1 MKTSITLAFIAA
13 VIVLCFRNDCVHAGN
28 IRGLPQQQQDA
39 SMSAGSEGMTPTST
53 AKGINDFRP
62 EQHSPEDVTEENIRN
77 KPGATLGAASS
88 STGPQDLDEN
98 DLNRNETITHDDKL
112 KGNGNENRTS
122 DDDNRLSE
130 ADEIEAR
137 MKDTDAMRAFVR
149 GHLENVHSLIQSE
162 HERLERERQKEI
174 ARAKEER
181 KKALE
186 EELHNSVKL
195 HTYVNRLKKRRK
207 EINKC
212 LDIIHGGA
220 DKLYWDLRKR
230 FSRIPAGAV
239 CLALK
244 QVKFPHIPIVG
255 FKEDIFRKY
264 VGWEPPSDGST
275 VIYYDAIKTHV
286 FRCMCEEKD
295 LTRLHTKSIVAASM
309 KPPVDNIENM
319 ASLEAQKIN
328 DEMKQEEQYTKKQ
341 DGVSDIPA
349 AIKSSI

>member
-1 MKTSITLAFIAA
+1 MKSFITLTLIAA
-13 VIVLCFRNDCVHAGN
+13 VIILCFRSERAHAGN
-28 IRGLPQQQQDA
+28 IRGLPSQQQDA
-39 SMSAGSEGMTPTST
+39 SVSAGSEGVTPTST

-77 KPGATLGAASS
+77 KPDATLGASS
-88 STGPQDLDEN
+88 STGPNDLDEN
-98 DLNRNETITHDDKL
+98 DMNRNETITHDDKL
-112 KGNGNENRTS
+112 KGNGIENRTS
-122 DDDNRLSE
+122 DDDTRLSE

-137 MKDTDAMRAFVR
+137 MKDTDAMREFVR

-162 HERLERERQKEI
+162 HDRLERERQKEI
-174 ARAKEER
+174 AREKEEHR
-181 KKALE
+181 KALE

-244 QVKFPHIPIVG
+244 KVKFPHIPIVG
-255 FKEDIFRKY
+255 FKEDVFRKY

-295 LTRLHTKSIVAASM
+295 LTRIHTKSLVAASM

-319 ASLEAQKIN
+319 ASLEAKKIN
-328 DEMKQEEQYTKKQ
+328 DEMKNEEQYTKKRSAL
-341 DGVSDIPA
+341 SDTA
-349 AIKSSI
+349 TKSSI